1 MEHGRVGEIFNY
13 GVLHLEWP
21 TALFIFVA
29 FMVTMFL
36 LNHLL
41 FAPILRTLDAR
52 EAEVNKNNEKVKSLE
67 QKIEMSEKGY
77 QDKIRNLQILI
88 QDSRQKA
95 LNEAMEEAK
104 VIISKARDKA
114 EQTLADAEKELLT
127 TKNDA
132 LKEAAQLTGKL
143 AELINTKA
151 IS

>member
-1 MEHGRVGEIFNY
+1 MEHGRFGEIFNY

-77 QDKIRNLQILI
+77 QDKIRDLQILI

-95 LNEAMEEAK
+95 LNEAMDEAK
-104 VIISKARDKA
+104 VIISKARDNA
-114 EQTLADAEKELLT
+114 EQTLAEAEKELST
-127 TKNDA
+127 IKNDA